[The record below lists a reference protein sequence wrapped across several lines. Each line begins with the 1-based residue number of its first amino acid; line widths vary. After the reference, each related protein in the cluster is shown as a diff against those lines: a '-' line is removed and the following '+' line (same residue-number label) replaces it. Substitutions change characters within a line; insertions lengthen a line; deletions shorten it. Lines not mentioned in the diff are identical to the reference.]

1 LGEKMERM
9 SSIGTIGEAV
19 LKKEDEIRFLANKA
33 YKIVKSGNAVID
45 FTKSIKEL
53 EKQINN
59 IINIL
64 DAKVSKL

>member
-53 EKQINN
+53 EKQINE
-59 IINIL
+59 
-64 DAKVSKL
+64 KKSF